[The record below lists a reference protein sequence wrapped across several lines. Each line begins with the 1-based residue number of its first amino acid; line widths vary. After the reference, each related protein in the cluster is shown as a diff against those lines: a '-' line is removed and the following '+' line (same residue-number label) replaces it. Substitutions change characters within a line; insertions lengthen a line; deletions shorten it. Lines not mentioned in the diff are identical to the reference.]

1 MHSILIN
8 MNLSAHRING
18 KLCLVPP
25 QIVGTTSRAF
35 WISQPSL
42 FFAHIFLR
50 IDFKM
55 LARWMPAA
63 INTRPS
69 EWSRAAIGMALGT
82 MLSVWLCGQ
91 VFGLDVALHLIG
103 PLGASAVLLFAVSSG
118 ALAQPWS
125 ILGGYLSAGVV
136 SLLVAHVLGRTLGSA
151 CLAAGMALILMCWL
165 RCLHPPA
172 GALALLL
179 VLADPATIAMDWKA
193 LGPVMLGASTMLL
206 SALAFNNLTRIRY
219 PKGTSEPVAVI
230 PADHPPIEI
239 QAITAQDL
247 KMALA
252 DMEAFFDVTPEDL
265 ERLIHASEL
274 HAKRRSIGE
283 VLSCSA

>member
-1 MHSILIN
+1 
-8 MNLSAHRING
+8 
-18 KLCLVPP
+18 
-25 QIVGTTSRAF
+25 
-35 WISQPSL
+35 
-42 FFAHIFLR
+42 
-50 IDFKM
+50 M
-55 LARWMPAA
+55 LARWLPAA

-82 MLSVWLCGQ
+82 LLSVWLCGQ
-91 VFGLDVALHLIG
+91 VFGIEVAQHLIG

-136 SLLVAHVLGRTLGSA
+136 ALLVAHVLGRTLGSA
-151 CLAAGMALILMCWL
+151 CLAAGMALVLMCWL

-172 GALALLL
+172 GALALTL

-193 LGPVMLGASTMLL
+193 LGPVMLGASIMLL
-206 SALAFNNLTRIRY
+206 SALAYNNLTRIRY
-219 PKGTSEPVAVI
+219 PKRAGEPAAVV
-230 PADHPPIEI
+230 PADQPPVEN

-247 KMALA
+247 KLALA

-265 ERLIHASEL
+265 EQLVHASEL
-274 HAKRRSIGE
+274 HARRRSIGE
-283 VLSCSA
+283 VLSRSV

>member
-1 MHSILIN
+1 
-8 MNLSAHRING
+8 
-18 KLCLVPP
+18 
-25 QIVGTTSRAF
+25 
-35 WISQPSL
+35 
-42 FFAHIFLR
+42 
-50 IDFKM
+50 M
-55 LARWMPAA
+55 LARWLPAS

-69 EWSRAAIGMALGT
+69 EWSRAAIGMSLGT
-82 MLSVWLCGQ
+82 LFSVWLCAQ
-91 VFGLDVALHLIG
+91 VFGMEVAQHLIG

-136 SLLVAHVLGRTLGSA
+136 ALLVAHVLGRTLGSA

-179 VLADPATIAMDWKA
+179 VLADPATIALDWKA
-193 LGPVMLGASTMLL
+193 LGAVMLAASTMLL
-206 SALAFNNLTRIRY
+206 CALAYNHLTRIRY
-219 PKGTSEPVAVI
+219 PKRAAEPVPMV
-230 PADHPPIEI
+230 PADHPPIDS

-247 KMALA
+247 KLALA

-265 ERLIHASEL
+265 EQLIHISEL
-274 HAKRRSIGE
+274 HAKRRSISE
-283 VLSCSA
+283 VLRHRS

>member
-1 MHSILIN
+1 M
-8 MNLSAHRING
+8 
-18 KLCLVPP
+18 
-25 QIVGTTSRAF
+25 F
-35 WISQPSL
+35 
-42 FFAHIFLR
+42 
-50 IDFKM
+50 
-55 LARWMPAA
+55 ARWLPAA

-91 VFGLDVALHLIG
+91 VFGIEVAVHLVG

-125 ILGGYLSAGVV
+125 ILGGYLSAGVI

-172 GALALLL
+172 GALALLM

-193 LGPVMLGASTMLL
+193 LGPVMLGASTLLL
-206 SALAFNNLTRIRY
+206 SALAYNNLTRIRY
-219 PKGTSEPVAVI
+219 PKGVSEPVAVI
-230 PADHPPIEI
+230 PADHPPIDI

-247 KMALA
+247 KLALA

-265 ERLIHASEL
+265 EQLIHASEM

-283 VLSCSA
+283 VVSRSA

>member
-1 MHSILIN
+1 
-8 MNLSAHRING
+8 
-18 KLCLVPP
+18 
-25 QIVGTTSRAF
+25 
-35 WISQPSL
+35 
-42 FFAHIFLR
+42 
-50 IDFKM
+50 M
-55 LARWMPAA
+55 LARWLPAA

-69 EWSRAAIGMALGT
+69 EWSRAAIGMSLGT
-82 MLSVWLCGQ
+82 LFSVWLCAQ
-91 VFGLDVALHLIG
+91 FFGMEVAQHLVG

-125 ILGGYLSAGVV
+125 ILGGYLCAGVV

-193 LGPVMLGASTMLL
+193 LGPVMLSAATMLF
-206 SALAFNNLTRIRY
+206 SALVFNNLTRIRY
-219 PKGTSEPVAVI
+219 PKRASEPVAVV
-230 PADHPPIEI
+230 PADHPPVDS

-247 KMALA
+247 KLALA

-265 ERLIHASEL
+265 EQLIHISEL

-283 VLSCSA
+283 VLSSRT

>member
-1 MHSILIN
+1 M
-8 MNLSAHRING
+8 
-18 KLCLVPP
+18 
-25 QIVGTTSRAF
+25 F
-35 WISQPSL
+35 
-42 FFAHIFLR
+42 
-50 IDFKM
+50 
-55 LARWMPAA
+55 ARWLPAA

-69 EWSRAAIGMALGT
+69 EWSRAAVGMALGT

-91 VFGLDVALHLIG
+91 VFGMEVALHLIG

-151 CLAAGMALILMCWL
+151 CLAAGMALVLMCWL

-179 VLADPATIAMDWKA
+179 VLADPDTIAMDWKA
-193 LGPVMLGASTMLL
+193 LGPVMLGACTMLFC
-206 SALAFNNLTRIRY
+206 ALAYNNLTHIRY
-219 PKGTSEPVAVI
+219 PKRSAEPVAI
-230 PADHPPIEI
+230 LPAGPPPIDS

-247 KMALA
+247 KLALA
-252 DMEAFFDVTPEDL
+252 DMDAFIDVTPEDL
-265 ERLIHASEL
+265 EQLIHASEL
-274 HAKRRSIGE
+274 HAKRRSISE
-283 VLSCSA
+283 VFSSRP

>member
-1 MHSILIN
+1 M
-8 MNLSAHRING
+8 
-18 KLCLVPP
+18 
-25 QIVGTTSRAF
+25 F
-35 WISQPSL
+35 
-42 FFAHIFLR
+42 
-50 IDFKM
+50 
-55 LARWMPAA
+55 ARWLPSA

-82 MLSVWLCGQ
+82 LFSVWLCSQ
-91 VFGLDVALHLIG
+91 VFGIEVAQHLIG

-125 ILGGYLSAGVV
+125 ILGGYLSAGVIA
-136 SLLVAHVLGRTLGSA
+136 LLVAHVLGRTLGSA
-151 CLAAGMALILMCWL
+151 CLAAGMALMLMCWL

-179 VLADPATIAMDWKA
+179 VLADPATIALDCKA
-193 LGPVMLGASTMLL
+193 LGPVMLGAATMLL
-206 SALAFNNLTRIRY
+206 SALVYNNLTRIRY
-219 PKGTSEPVAVI
+219 PRRASEPVAVV
-230 PADHPPIEI
+230 PADHPPIDS

-247 KMALA
+247 KHALA

-265 ERLIHASEL
+265 EQLIQASAL

-283 VLSCSA
+283 VLSRRT